1 MSTTNSGVCTGTT
14 TAAITGSSVR
24 PRRARVTRSIGAA
37 VGAAFGS
44 LALATPV
51 AAHPGHGESTSWGV
65 LDGLLHPIL
74 GLDHLLTIVAVG
86 IVAALAASMGAAS
99 MGAASTGGRRSPWMI
114 PLAFLV
120 GMTSGGIGG
129 LLWGERTGVEL
140 LIAASVVVLGVL
152 VAAAS
157 RLHHLWMPVLMV
169 GVGALH
175 GQAHGAEIPVGA
187 APGGYVA
194 GFLVTTAG
202 LLVVGTAAGLG
213 LRRAPVLRVAA
224 GSVMS
229 VAGAWMLLGA

>member
-1 MSTTNSGVCTGTT
+1 MSTTSTGTITGTITGTT
-14 TAAITGSSVR
+14 DASVTASSAR
-24 PRRARVTRSIGAA
+24 PRRARVRRSIGAA

-44 LALATPV
+44 LAVAAPV

-86 IVAALAASMGAAS
+86 VVAALAASMG
-99 MGAASTGGRRSPWMI
+99 GRRSPWTI

-120 GMTSGGIGG
+120 GMMSGGIGG

-157 RLHHLWMPVLMV
+157 RLHHLWMPALMV

-187 APGGYVA
+187 ARGGYVA
-194 GFLVTTAG
+194 GFLVATAG

-213 LRRAPVLRVAA
+213 LRRAPVLRIAA

>member
-1 MSTTNSGVCTGTT
+1 MSTTSTGTITGTT
-14 TAAITGSSVR
+14 DASITASSAR
-24 PRRARVTRSIGAA
+24 PGRARARRSVGAA

-44 LALATPV
+44 LAVAAPV

-74 GLDHLLTIVAVG
+74 GLDHLLAIVAVG
-86 IVAALAASMGAAS
+86 VVAALAASMGAAS
-99 MGAASTGGRRSPWMI
+99 IGGRRSPWTI

-120 GMTSGGIGG
+120 GMMSGGIGG
-129 LLWGERTGVEL
+129 LLFGERTGVEL